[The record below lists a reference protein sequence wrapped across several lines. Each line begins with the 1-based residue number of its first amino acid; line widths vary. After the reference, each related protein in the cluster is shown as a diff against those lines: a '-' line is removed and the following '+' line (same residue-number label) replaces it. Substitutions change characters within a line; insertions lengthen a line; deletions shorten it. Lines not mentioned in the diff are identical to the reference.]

1 MIDETTAG
9 PAASSASHC
18 AAKSGGVASP
28 AFSGTGGPKRP
39 RNSRT
44 FASCAAS
51 RFGGGSGIHKLSC
64 TAPLEDER
72 NSCIHAAIAVGDIS
86 SAPAAPMPPALA
98 TAIASEAGLAPA
110 IGASRIGTRS
120 PKRLQNS
127 AARNNGEVI
136 GLMALRFESQR
147 ERARLVAALKRPSFI
162 RALRVKQRA
171 AWTPAGGPDR
181 ILTCDLWFRKPIGK
195 GTRWSSVLPK
205 QANPRG
211 EIRGSVHPSYLEFI
225 GVPV

>member
-51 RFGGGSGIHKLSC
+51 RLGGGSGIHKLSC

-120 PKRLQNS
+120 PKPSQNS
-127 AARNNGEVI
+127 AARDNGEVI

-171 AWTPAGGPDR
+171 AWHACWPTGFEPSADPTFASGRPPRRAVLDTATVTVQASLAALNLYPEHSR
-181 ILTCDLWFRKPIGK
+181 FR
-195 GTRWSSVLPK
+195 
-205 QANPRG
+205 
-211 EIRGSVHPSYLEFI
+211 
-225 GVPV
+225 